1 MSKNEVKISVRMP
14 RTLKRLVE
22 EFVARDCHINE
33 SDLIRDSIREKISR
47 DAPQLYRQLFNGKIA
62 VQEAPQ
68 KP

>member
-14 RTLKRLVE
+14 RTLKRLMA

-62 VQEAPQ
+62 VQEAL
-68 KP
+68 KT